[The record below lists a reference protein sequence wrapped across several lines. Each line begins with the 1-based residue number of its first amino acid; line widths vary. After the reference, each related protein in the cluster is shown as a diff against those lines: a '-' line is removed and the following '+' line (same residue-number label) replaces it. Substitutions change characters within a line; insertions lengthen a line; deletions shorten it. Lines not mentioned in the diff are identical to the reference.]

1 MVFANVGTSI
11 VLHFTH
17 KQDHTMDS
25 RINEQVLIVTNL
37 CDESAQGGFIPRAV
51 IIYECS
57 SPLKSPLKCR
67 QTVLCPHSSGH
78 RDESGHETSC
88 GHFNEGEH
96 S

>member
-1 MVFANVGTSI
+1 
-11 VLHFTH
+11 
-17 KQDHTMDS
+17 MDIKKNTIS
-25 RINEQVLIVTNL
+25 KESDEKKYLSLIVTNL